1 MSTETKSTRF
11 EEWKVDCNE
20 CGRYYDS
27 TCDGVRQGSA
37 RECRSYVATRG
48 VSFASH
54 IKDLEDK
61 VQGLTIALC
70 LVGAAVAVL
79 AGVVIR
85 LMMETG
91 L

>member
-1 MSTETKSTRF
+1 MSSESKPTRF
-11 EEWKVDCNE
+11 EEWKVDCND
-20 CGRYYDS
+20 CGRYYDN
-27 TCDGVRQGSA
+27 TCDGVKHGST
-37 RECRSYVATRG
+37 RECRSYIATRS
-48 VSFASH
+48 VNFASH

-70 LVGAAVAVL
+70 MVGAAVAVL

-85 LMMETG
+85 LMVEMG